1 MNSTSRVF
9 SRLFIIVI
17 LIKIFDVFKN
27 LVIAA
32 VLGVSSSA
40 DIYTA
45 LIMIPDSLI
54 VLIGLDTIKG
64 VVNSEYAS
72 LQKDHEKNLIWESFN
87 NLFNILFLIGIIVVS
102 IIIIFNTT
110 VIKILL
116 PGFEGEKL
124 LRSIEISYIIFPI
137 LFLKIFTGYF
147 HSVYNALKKF
157 FLPVIAPVLTG
168 IALLVSVLI
177 PYYNDDVVY
186 NLSFANLA
194 GNFLIAGVMTIGLVK
209 LGAEFRLRKFDFLKI
224 DDVTKKVLKGSAS
237 ILFLVISNQIYI
249 LSRNYFA
256 SFFGEGAVSSLHYSG
271 TLTSVIF
278 SLIFSVFFTVL
289 ISDLSTLFSYE
300 KKIKARNL
308 FLNTFSALLF
318 MLIPVTVVFLILGKE
333 VLSLV
338 YLRGNFDQ
346 SGIDM
351 TLKPFFWDALSLLTF
366 VMYIIPTALFL
377 AKKEY
382 KLMTKI
388 GSITYLSGILLNYF
402 LSGYFGFYAISMAT
416 FITTGVYGILL
427 LIYSR
432 KIIGRFSGHVKKIF
446 LMFFSGGLT
455 YFIVYVIKFYFV
467 KDPESYEI
475 LNLFISIFVS
485 SAVTLLIYLAITYT
499 FKVNYLNQIF
509 ETFKKKK

>member
-17 LIKIFDVFKN
+17 FIKIFDVFKN
-27 LVIAA
+27 LVIAS

-45 LIMIPDSLI
+45 LISIPDSLI

-72 LQKDHEKNLIWESFN
+72 LQKEDEKNLIWNSFN
-87 NLFNILFLIGIIVVS
+87 NLFNILFYAGVIVVS
-102 IIIIFNTT
+102 VILIFNSA

-116 PGFEGEKL
+116 PGFEGDKFL
-124 LRSIEISYIIFPI
+124 KAIEISYIIFPI

-157 FLPVIAPVLTG
+157 YLPVIAPVITG
-168 IALLVSVLI
+168 IALLIAVLI
-177 PYYNDDVVY
+177 PYYKDEVVF
-186 NLSFANLA
+186 NLSYANLA
-194 GNFLIAGVMTIGLVK
+194 GNFLLAGIMTYGLMR
-209 LGAEFRLRKFDFLKI
+209 LGGEFRLRSFSKI
-224 DDVTKKVLKGSAS
+224 KLDEVTKKVLRGSVS
-237 ILFLVISNQIYI
+237 ILLLVFCNQIYI

-256 SFFGEGAVSSLHYSG
+256 SYFGEGAVSSLHYSG

-278 SLIFSVFFTVL
+278 SLIFAVFFTVL
-289 ISDLSTLFSYE
+289 ISDLSTLFSTGE
-300 KKIKARNL
+300 KEKARDL
-308 FLNTFSALLF
+308 FLNTLSALLF
-318 MLIPVTVVFLILGKE
+318 LLIPVTVVFLAFGRE

-346 SGIDM
+346 AGIEM
-351 TLKPFFWDALSLLTF
+351 TVKPFFWDALSLLTF
-366 VMYIIPTALFL
+366 VLYIIPTALFL

-388 GSITYLSGILLNYF
+388 GSVTYLSGILVNYL
-402 LSGYFGFYAISMAT
+402 LSSWFGFYAISMAT

-427 LIYSR
+427 LIYSE
-432 KIIGRFSGHVKKIF
+432 KIIGSYNAQVKKII
-446 LMFFSGGLT
+446 LMFICGAATFFIISFLKEKFILSLTYGLT
-455 YFIVYVIKFYFV
+455 DLLIIV
-467 KDPESYEI
+467 S
-475 LNLFISIFVS
+475 LS
-485 SAVTLLIYLAITYT
+485 SAFTLLIYVTLTSLL
-499 FKVNYLNQIF
+499 KVNYSNQIIK
-509 ETFKKKK
+509 TFLKR